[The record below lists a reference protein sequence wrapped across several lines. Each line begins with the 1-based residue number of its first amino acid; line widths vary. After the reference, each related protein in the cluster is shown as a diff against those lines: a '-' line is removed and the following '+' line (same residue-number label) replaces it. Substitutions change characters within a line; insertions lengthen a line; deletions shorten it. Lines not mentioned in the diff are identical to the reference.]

1 MESNPNDSV
10 FVYAKANAGPPM
22 PLAVERMRVADL
34 PRLVTLDETMGMM
47 QGMSLANF
55 DAVILVARISSS
67 GIANTSPD
75 DFQAASG
82 VVDITSENPVIK
94 LLIES
99 RVRDQ

>member
-1 MESNPNDSV
+1 
-10 FVYAKANAGPPM
+10 
-22 PLAVERMRVADL
+22 
-34 PRLVTLDETMGMM
+34 
-47 QGMSLANF
+47 MSLANF